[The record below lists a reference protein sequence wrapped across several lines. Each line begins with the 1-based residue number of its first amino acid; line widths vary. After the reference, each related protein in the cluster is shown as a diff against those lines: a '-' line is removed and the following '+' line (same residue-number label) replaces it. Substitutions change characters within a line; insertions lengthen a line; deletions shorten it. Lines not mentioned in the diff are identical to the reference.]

1 MVEIALS
8 SSDRRMKVTA
18 CELLQ
23 AVCLLMLG
31 NDAKGPMRRRGD
43 ESQSVSLLSILVTI
57 CMVNRDLTIRSH
69 NHGYF
74 ILSLCTSNRIG
85 RLVQWNHVIW

>member
-18 CELLQ
+18 SELLQ

-31 NDAKGPMRRRGD
+31 NAAKGPMRRRGED
-43 ESQSVSLLSILVTI
+43 SQSVSSLSISTI
-57 CMVNRDLTIRSH
+57 ICTVNEYLTITSH
-69 NHGYF
+69 NHFYF
-74 ILSLCTSNRIG
+74 I
-85 RLVQWNHVIW
+85 VVFFHV

>member
-31 NDAKGPMRRRGD
+31 NAAKGPMRRRGED
-43 ESQSVSLLSILVTI
+43 SQSVSSISVKGF
-57 CMVNRDLTIRSH
+57 DH
-69 NHGYF
+69 QKP
-74 ILSLCTSNRIG
+74 LSL
-85 RLVQWNHVIW
+85 

>member
-23 AVCLLMLG
+23 AICLLMLG
-31 NDAKGPMRRRGD
+31 NAAKGPMRRRGE
-43 ESQSVSLLSILVTI
+43 ESQSVSLLSIHVTI
-57 CMVNRDLTIRSH
+57 SMVIRHMTLSRH
-69 NHGYF
+69 IAFSFVFLVVFRFIYF
-74 ILSLCTSNRIG
+74 
-85 RLVQWNHVIW
+85 

>member
-31 NDAKGPMRRRGD
+31 NAAKGPMRRRGE
-43 ESQSVSLLSILVTI
+43 ESQSVRFLSMKEFDHQKPQSFSLHFKIMYI
-57 CMVNRDLTIRSH
+57 
-69 NHGYF
+69 
-74 ILSLCTSNRIG
+74 
-85 RLVQWNHVIW
+85 

>member
-1 MVEIALS
+1 MSLVFLFLTDTLLSRMVEIALF

-31 NDAKGPMRRRGD
+31 NAAKGPIRRRGE
-43 ESQSVSLLSILVTI
+43 ESQSVSLLSTHATI
-57 CMVNRDLTIRSH
+57 CMIVWIFL
-69 NHGYF
+69 
-74 ILSLCTSNRIG
+74 
-85 RLVQWNHVIW
+85 